1 MDSQLE
7 EIKGRLDI
15 TQVVGEYV
23 KLTKAGSN
31 YKGLCPFHNEK
42 TPSFIVSPNRQIFH
56 CFGCGAGG
64 DIFGFLMKIEHLE
77 FPEALKIL
85 AGKAGIELKPRNAKL
100 ESEQNALLEIN
111 DKAVKFFKD
120 NLSKDK
126 EVLNY
131 LLERGL
137 SLNTIEQFEI
147 GFALDDWQSLAKY
160 LAGEGYKAG
169 NILGT
174 GLALLAGE
182 EGNGKIYDRFRG
194 RIMFPLKDAFG
205 RTVGFT
211 GRIFD
216 KRILKTVKDPKAVGK
231 YVNTPQ
237 TLVYDKSKVLY
248 GLDVTKNN
256 LRKKDQI
263 VIVEGQ
269 MDMLMGW
276 QSGLDNIV
284 ASSGTALTAYQLAIL
299 KKYSENLILGFDMD
313 EAGQNADERSIAL
326 ALQKGFKVNILELPE
341 GKDMA
346 DYSREHKDEVVSL
359 PGSAIPVMEFYFNL
373 SKNKGDINNLEG
385 KKSVVSYLLPKIKYL
400 PNLIDRSHWL
410 SQLAGYTGIDFAVLE
425 DELLKVKAE
434 ETFRSESPNE
444 ESETYTLDKNTLID
458 RREILSKRS
467 LALLLKSSYEGE
479 VLSKILEKYHL
490 FFDASEQVIVEQ
502 LILVPGLKSTTHQE
516 LVAKE
521 LDSNLIN
528 QLDELELYG
537 ENECSI
543 LTITKCDLTKEIETS
558 LNELKQLYFKNEM
571 SRLSNQIVE
580 IEKTHVDDT
589 TQIQKIGELMEK
601 LKELMA
607 ESQEYWPLN

>member
-7 EIKGRLDI
+7 EIKSRLDI
-15 TQVVGEYV
+15 VQVIGEYV
-23 KLTKAGSN
+23 KLSKAGSN

-42 TPSFIVSPNRQIFH
+42 TPSFIVSPSRQIFH
-56 CFGCGAGG
+56 CFGCGVGG
-64 DIFGFLMKIEHLE
+64 DAFGFLMKMEHLE

-85 AGKAGIELKPRNAKL
+85 ATKAGVELKPRDAKL
-100 ESEQNALLEIN
+100 QSEQNTLLEIN
-111 DKAVKFFKD
+111 ECAVQFFRANLAKD
-120 NLSKDK
+120 R
-126 EVLNY
+126 EVLDY

-137 SLNTIEQFEI
+137 TPDTVSQFEI
-147 GFALDDWQSLAKY
+147 GFAMDDWQSLAKH
-160 LAGEGYKAG
+160 LSGKGYKAG

-174 GLALLAGE
+174 GLALLVGE
-182 EGNGKIYDRFRG
+182 GESGKIYDRFRG
-194 RIMFPLKDAFG
+194 RVMFPLKDAFG

-216 KRILKTVKDPKAVGK
+216 KRSLKTVKDPKAVGK

-263 VIVEGQ
+263 VVVEGQ

-326 ALQKGFKVNILELPE
+326 ALQKGFRVNILELSE

-346 DYSREHKDEVVSL
+346 DFSREHKDEVKDL
-359 PGSAIPVMEFYFNL
+359 PTKAIPVMEFYFNL
-373 SKNKGDINNLEG
+373 SKNKGDANNLEG
-385 KKSVVSYLLPKIKYL
+385 KKSIVSYLLPKIKYL
-400 PNLIDRSHWL
+400 PNLIDRSYWL
-410 SQLAGYTGIDFAVLE
+410 SQLAGFTGVDFSVLE
-425 DELLKVKAE
+425 DELLKVKE
-434 ETFRSESPNE
+434 EISYRADVPNE
-444 ESETYTLDKNTLID
+444 EAEVYSLSNNKLID
-458 RREILSKRS
+458 RREILSKRT
-467 LALLLKSSYEGE
+467 LALLLKSDYQSGAL
-479 VLSKILEKYHL
+479 VKILEKYHL
-490 FFDASEQVIVEQ
+490 FFDALEQTLIEQ
-502 LILVPGLKSTTHQE
+502 LVLAPELQHASHQE
-516 LVAKE
+516 LISKE
-521 LDSNLIN
+521 LDTNLVN

-537 ENECSI
+537 ENECNI
-543 LTITKCDLTKEIETS
+543 LTITKCDLKAEIETS

-571 SRLSNQIVE
+571 SRLSNQIIE
-580 IEKTHVDDT
+580 IEKADSEDNA
-589 TQIQKIGELMEK
+589 QIQKIGELMEQ
-601 LKELMA
+601 LKGLA
-607 ESQEYWPLN
+607 IQSQEYWPLN